1 MTLKCRG
8 GQLRLGRLGRGPPGR
23 SPGPAQDRRICGADR
38 SRHRRPPP
46 LTRAHTS
53 PLSRPDAGTR
63 CAVANVALQTP
74 GSPSSCESPPS
85 RDGASSPAHANA
97 PCTPRRPHVQRP
109 KDGSASCRSPRRA
122 AARRGALDAP
132 GMVPCDDPGR
142 SPGTTQAR
150 CPAIPGQGPLRC
162 PGTPRAQPPGSVRP
176 HRREPIALLSGG
188 VDAAAAGGGSPHR
201 ALREGRAPRRRAS
214 THTAQSSLS
223 RPRRVARQARAS
235 EITGRFFFLF

>member
-1 MTLKCRG
+1 MPSLTSLSKHPAAPPPARVYAQQGRG
-8 GQLRLGRLGRGPPGR
+8 LEPGTRQRSLYSTPSPCAAAEGRLRVPQEPAPSRRPARCPGR
-23 SPGPAQDRRICGADR
+23 
-38 SRHRRPPP
+38 
-46 LTRAHTS
+46 
-53 PLSRPDAGTR
+53 
-63 CAVANVALQTP
+63 
-74 GSPSSCESPPS
+74 
-85 RDGASSPAHANA
+85 
-97 PCTPRRPHVQRP
+97 
-109 KDGSASCRSPRRA
+109 
-122 AARRGALDAP
+122 P

-214 THTAQSSLS
+214 THAAQSSLS
-223 RPRRVARQARAS
+223 RPRRVAARL
-235 EITGRFFFLF
+235 GPLKLQGVFFSSFDNLI